1 MVGGVKN
8 SLGGYLSP
16 AELEPGRFGKYP
28 VTYSI
33 FVGNPGIKRSEDFF
47 TLVKQEPKF
56 SNLTHLKCN
65 VCFTGQYVVPHS
77 TDVL

>member
-33 FVGNPGIKRSEDFF
+33 FVGNPGIKRSEDVF
-47 TLVKQEPKF
+47 TSVKLEPKF
-56 SNLTHLKCN
+56 
-65 VCFTGQYVVPHS
+65 
-77 TDVL
+77 